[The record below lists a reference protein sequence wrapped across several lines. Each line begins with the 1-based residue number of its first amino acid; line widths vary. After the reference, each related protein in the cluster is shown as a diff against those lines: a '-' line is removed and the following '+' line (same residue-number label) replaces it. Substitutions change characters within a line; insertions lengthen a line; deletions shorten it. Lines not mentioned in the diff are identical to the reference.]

1 MEYLLKNS
9 ENYIEL
15 AIQYGSQYGLKLI
28 FALIIFFIGKRVAR
42 FVTNMIIKL
51 MKKNDIDV
59 ELTGFLDSLIYWVLF
74 TMVCIAALGQ
84 LGVQTASF
92 IALIGAAGLA
102 IGLALQG
109 ALSNFAAG
117 VLIIILRPLRVNDF
131 VEVAG
136 EAGSIQNIKIFTT
149 ELRTADNKCVI
160 IPNSRVLDSNIINYS
175 STGRRRVDL
184 VFGVGYNDNL
194 DHARKVFQDI
204 IDSDERILK
213 DPEPVIAVSEL
224 AESSVNFVVR
234 PWVKTEDYWAVNFD
248 ITEQVK
254 KRFDAE
260 KISIPFPQQDVNIVK
275 ASS

>member
-9 ENYIEL
+9 EKYTEL
-15 AIQYGSQYGLKLI
+15 AINYGSQYGLKLL
-28 FALIIFFIGKRVAR
+28 FALLVFFIGKRIAR
-42 FVTNMIIKL
+42 FITNLVIKL
-51 MKKNDIDV
+51 MKNNDVDA
-59 ELTGFLDSLIYWVLF
+59 ELIGFFDSLIYWLLF
-74 TMVCIAALGQ
+74 ALVCVAALGQ

-149 ELRTADNKCVI
+149 ELRTGDNKCVI

-184 VFGVGYNDNL
+184 VFGIGYNDNL
-194 DHARKVFQDI
+194 DHARKILQDI
-204 IDSDERILK
+204 IQSDERILK

-234 PWVKTEDYWAVNFD
+234 PWVKTADYWGVYFE

-275 ASS
+275 TD

>member
-9 ENYIEL
+9 EKYTEL
-15 AIQYGSQYGLKLI
+15 AINYGSQYGLKLL
-28 FALIIFFIGKRVAR
+28 FALLVFFIGKRIAR
-42 FVTNMIIKL
+42 FITNLVIKL
-51 MKKNDIDV
+51 MKNNDVDA
-59 ELTGFLDSLIYWVLF
+59 ELIGFFDSLIYWLLF
-74 TMVCIAALGQ
+74 ALVCVAALGQ

-149 ELRTADNKCVI
+149 ELRTGDNKCVI

-184 VFGVGYNDNL
+184 VFGIGYNDNL
-194 DHARKVFQDI
+194 DHARKILQDI
-204 IDSDERILK
+204 IQSDERILK

-234 PWVKTEDYWAVNFD
+234 PWVKTADYWGVYFE

-260 KISIPFPQQDVNIVK
+260 KISIPFPQQDVNIIK
-275 ASS
+275 TGS